1 MVTTIGA
8 IALVVLW
15 QFGQPMAGGTP
26 VSEQIACAPMSLPS
40 PPVPAIHVMGGYA
53 HGRIMFGPGEPL
65 VVNAGTA
72 KGVQT
77 GQQYFVRRYIRDR
90 FTPVT
95 ADFIPHSVHTAGWVT
110 IVDAKDTMA
119 VATVTH
125 ACDGVLEG
133 DYLEP
138 FVSPADPPPGLAGAA
153 PDFEH
158 PGQIVMADERRQLG
172 YPGLVMLLNRGSD
185 HGVRSGLALTIY
197 RPSRRGEGPSLTVG
211 TATVLSA
218 GAKLSLVRIETSRD
232 AIHIGDYAAIH
243 RITQ

>member
-1 MVTTIGA
+1 MVMTTGA

-15 QFGQPMAGGTP
+15 QSTQPVAGGTN

-40 PPVPAIHVMGGYA
+40 PPAPTMRVVGGVA
-53 HGRIMFGPGEPL
+53 GRIMFGPGDPL
-65 VVNAGTA
+65 VINAGTA
-72 KGVQT
+72 KGVQA
-77 GQQYFVRRYIRDR
+77 GQQYFVRRYIHDR
-90 FTPVT
+90 FTP
-95 ADFIPHSVHTAGWVT
+95 ASDGFILNSIHTAGWIT
-110 IVDAKDTMA
+110 IVDAKDSMSI
-119 VATVTH
+119 ATVTH

-138 FVSPADPPPGLAGAA
+138 FVSPAIPPPPLAAA
-153 PDFEH
+153 PDFDH
-158 PGQIVMADERRQLG
+158 PGRIVMADERRQLG

-185 HGVRSGLALTIY
+185 HGVRAGHALTIY
-197 RPSRRGEGPSLTVG
+197 RPSQGGEGPSVTVG

-218 GAKLSLVRIETSRD
+218 GPQISLVRIDTSRD